1 MNHYL
6 THLIADIHLAATRVP
21 QSKIPAGTFDPDYMI
36 IFE

>member
-1 MNHYL
+1 MNNYL
-6 THLIADIHLAATRVP
+6 TQLISDMHQAAARVP